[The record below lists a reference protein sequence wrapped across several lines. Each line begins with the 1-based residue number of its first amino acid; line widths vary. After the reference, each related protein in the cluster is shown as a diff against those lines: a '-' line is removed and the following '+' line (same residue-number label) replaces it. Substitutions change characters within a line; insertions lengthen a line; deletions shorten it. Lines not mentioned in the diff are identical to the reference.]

1 VIKTVVDPDRIEVV
15 WVGDHVS
22 TDVSYGMIFGDAE
35 AAEDGVDQVKRML
48 QDKGILYRPW

>member
-1 VIKTVVDPDRIEVV
+1 
-15 WVGDHVS
+15 
-22 TDVSYGMIFGDAE
+22 MIFGDAE